1 MELINEN
8 PVLERPIS
16 EETSCRITV
25 LRFILSCVV
34 VFFHN
39 NKVLLPIIASGQ
51 LNLSNVDVWLHIP
64 QFLFYFIF
72 SFAPVPLFFAFSA
85 FIQYKKADAYLVL
98 LKKRAR
104 SIVLPLFSW
113 PAIIIGGRVL
123 IKFALIYFFPDR
135 VSPELPF
142 IGEWSAK
149 EWIYA
154 FLGDYSSGLQ
164 QNMLCEPFIMPFYF
178 IRDLFIMILLS
189 PVIKKM
195 VQKAPIAY
203 AFFLAFLYFT
213 NARPFIV
220 CVNALVFYSIGFYI
234 ACYNIDLL
242 KLVDSMS
249 WKKFA
254 VLAVIIFIHVLI
266 SNKSCFCV
274 PLSCLFYLKLSKTL
288 ISTNKKVL
296 NMLKYLSSF
305 SFFLYAVHLPYLL
318 NAFTKGWF
326 SHIQQN
332 CFTDLAEY
340 FILPTVVCVCGTAIG
355 ILCRKICPKLFYIL
369 NGGR

>member
-1 MELINEN
+1 MELTNEN

-16 EETSCRITV
+16 DETSCRITV
-25 LRFILSCVV
+25 LRFILSCLV

-51 LNLSNVDVWLHIP
+51 LNFANADVWLHLP

-85 FIQYKKADAYLVL
+85 FIQYKKDDVYLVL

-104 SIVLPLFSW
+104 SILLPLFSW
-113 PAIIIGGRVL
+113 PAIIIGGRIL
-123 IKFALIYFFPDR
+123 IKLALIFLFPDK
-135 VSPELPF
+135 VSSELPF

-149 EWIYA
+149 EWIFA
-154 FLGDYSSGLQ
+154 FVGDYSSGLR
-164 QNMLCEPFIMPFYF
+164 QNMLCEPFVMPFYF
-178 IRDLFIMILLS
+178 IRDLFILILLS
-189 PVIKKM
+189 PFIKKL
-195 VQKAPIAY
+195 VQEVPVAY
-203 AFFLAFLYFT
+203 AFFLALVYFSGM
-213 NARPFIV
+213 RPFIV
-220 CVNALVFYSIGFYI
+220 CVNALVFYSVGFYI
-234 ACYNIDLL
+234 ACYNVDLF
-242 KLVDSMS
+242 KFVDSVS
-249 WKKFA
+249 WKKII
-254 VLAVIIFIHVLI
+254 VLAGIIFVHVIIT
-266 SNKSCFCV
+266 NNSCFCA
-274 PLSCLFYLKLSKTL
+274 PLSCLFYLKFSKTL

-296 NMLKYLSSF
+296 NVLKYLSSF

-318 NAFTKGWF
+318 TAFTKGWF
-326 SHIQQN
+326 EHIQQN

-340 FILPTVVCVCGTAIG
+340 FILPAVVCVCGTAIG